1 MALHD
6 NHSPAAAPVIELRN
20 VGKIFRTAD
29 HTDRAVLEGVDLT
42 LREGE
47 IVAMLGKS
55 GSGKS
60 TLLRIMAGLVGA
72 DRGEVRFRGSRL
84 AGTAEGIAMVF
95 QSFALFPWLTVQ
107 QNVELGL
114 EAQGVARGERA
125 RRAEAAIDMIGLSGF
140 NGALPRE
147 LSGGMRQRV
156 GIARALVTEPDL
168 LLMDEAF
175 SALDVLT
182 GETLRDEMLELWAS
196 GRANIKSILIVS
208 HNIEEAVMMADRIVI
223 LSSDPGRV
231 RAEVRVPFPRPRN
244 RDDAQVRALIDE
256 VYTLMTSPVTLGPRV
271 PAMAAAQQIG
281 YRLPD
286 ADISQMEA
294 ILDLLHESPFFGRA
308 DLPHLANEA
317 GLTDDELL
325 PACEALQLLGLATI
339 ERGDITATP
348 LGRAY
353 YETEPPER
361 KVLFGKQLLMH
372 VALAAHIRHELQT
385 SVDGEVGEEAVLRE
399 LEAYLK
405 PDEAKRVLTIAI
417 GWGRYGEVYAYS
429 YNSGMLTLPAPEI
442 AVEDDRRPHREE
454 TDEADKADKEDKED
468 KEDSAGS

>member
-6 NHSPAAAPVIELRN
+6 NPPRLAQSVIELHG
-20 VGKIFRTAD
+20 VGKVFRTAD
-29 HTDRAVLEGVDLT
+29 HTDRAVLEGVNLT

-72 DRGEVRFRGSRL
+72 DRGEVRFRGQKL

-107 QNVELGL
+107 QNVEIGL
-114 EAQGVARGERA
+114 EAQGVPKTERA

-140 NGALPRE
+140 NSALPRE

-156 GIARALVTEPDL
+156 GIARALVTQPDL

-182 GETLRDEMLELWAS
+182 GETLRDEMLDLWES

-231 RAEVRVPFPRPRN
+231 RAEVRVPFARPRN
-244 RDDAQVRALIDE
+244 RDSAQVRALIDE
-256 VYTLMTSPVTLGPRV
+256 VYTLMTSPAALGPRV

-281 YRLPD
+281 YRLPE
-286 ADISQMEA
+286 ADIGQMEA

-308 DLPHLANEA
+308 DLPHLANDA

-325 PACEALQLLGLATI
+325 PACEAMQLLGLATI
-339 ERGDITATP
+339 ERGDITSTA
-348 LGRAY
+348 LGRSY

-361 KVLFGKQLLMH
+361 KVVFGKQLLSH
-372 VALAAHIRHELQT
+372 VALATHIRRELEA
-385 SVDGEVGEEAVLRE
+385 SVDGEVGEESILRE
-399 LEAYLK
+399 MEAFLK
-405 PDEAKRVLTIAI
+405 PDEAQRVLTIAI
-417 GWGRYGEVYAYS
+417 DWGRYGEIYGYS
-429 YNSGMLTLPAPEI
+429 FNSGVFTLPD
-442 AVEDDRRPHREE
+442 VEEAE
-454 TDEADKADKEDKED
+454 TPAKA
-468 KEDSAGS
+468 

>member
-1 MALHD
+1 MTL
-6 NHSPAAAPVIELRN
+6 NPTNRPATPVIELRG
-20 VGKIFRTAD
+20 VSKMFRTAD
-29 HTDRAVLEGVDLT
+29 HVDRAVLEGVDLT

-72 DRGEVRFRGSRL
+72 EHGEVRFRGSRL
-84 AGTAEGIAMVF
+84 TGTAEGIAMVF

-114 EAQGVARGERA
+114 EAQGVARAERT

-140 NGALPRE
+140 NSALPRE

-182 GETLRDEMLELWAS
+182 GETLRDEMLDLWES

-223 LSSDPGRV
+223 LASDPGRI
-231 RAEVRVPFPRPRN
+231 RAEVPVPFARPRN

-256 VYTLMTSPVTLGPRV
+256 VYTLMTSAAGLEPRV
-271 PAMAAAQQIG
+271 PVMTASQQIG

-325 PACEALQLLGLATI
+325 PACEALHLLGLANI
-339 ERGDITATP
+339 ERGDIIATP
-348 LGRAY
+348 LGRTY
-353 YETEPPER
+353 YDTEPPER
-361 KVLFGKQLLMH
+361 KVLFGKQLLTN
-372 VALAAHIRHELQT
+372 VALAGHIRRELEA
-385 SVDGEVGEEAVLRE
+385 SPDGEVGEEAVLRE
-399 LEAYLK
+399 LEAHLE

-417 GWGRYGEVYAYS
+417 GWGRYGEVYS
-429 YNSGMLTLPAPEI
+429 YAFHGGMLTLPQPE
-442 AVEDDRRPHREE
+442 AS
-454 TDEADKADKEDKED
+454 EAD
-468 KEDSAGS
+468 G